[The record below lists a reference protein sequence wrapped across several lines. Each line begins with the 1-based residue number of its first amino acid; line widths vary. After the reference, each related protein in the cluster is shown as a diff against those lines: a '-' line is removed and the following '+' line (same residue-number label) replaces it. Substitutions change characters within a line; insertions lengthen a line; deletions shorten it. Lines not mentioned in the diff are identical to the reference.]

1 MSIFKALTGVVVD
14 TVLLPVAIV
23 KDVITV
29 GGMATETDKPYT
41 VSQGADLLSSFER
54 LEDELKKLAN

>member
-14 TVLLPVAIV
+14 IVLLPVAIV